1 MTNRKL
7 IIGSL
12 AALIIGSASLP
23 ADARTNVD
31 FYVNVAPP
39 PLRYE
44 VVPAPR
50 VGWVWA
56 PGYWDWRGN
65 RYYWVPGHHIRHRPG
80 YFYEPA
86 RWAARD
92 GRYYY
97 TRPQWRHD
105 RDGDG
110 VPNRFD
116 RAPNNPYYR

>member
-7 IIGSL
+7 MIGSL
-12 AALIIGSASLP
+12 VALLIGGASLP
-23 ADARTNVD
+23 AAARANVD

-50 VGWVWA
+50 LGWVWV

-65 RYYWVPGHHIRHRPG
+65 RYLWVPGHHVRHRHG
-80 YFYEPA
+80 YYYEPA
-86 RWAARD
+86 RWVARGD
-92 GRYYY
+92 RYYY
-97 TRPQWRHD
+97 ARPGWRHD

-116 RAPNNPYYR
+116 RAPDNPYYR

>member
-7 IIGSL
+7 MIGSL
-12 AALIIGSASLP
+12 VALLIGGASLP
-23 ADARTNVD
+23 SAAHGNVD

-50 VGWVWA
+50 LGWVWV

-65 RYYWVPGHHIRHRPG
+65 RYFWVPGHHMRHRHG
-80 YFYEPA
+80 YYYEPA
-86 RWAARD
+86 RWVARGD
-92 GRYYY
+92 RYYY
-97 TRPQWRHD
+97 ARPGWRHD

-116 RAPNNPYYR
+116 RAPDDPRYR